1 MEGPCDAKDGTAPG
15 EDHQTAV
22 NNVTYYGGDD
32 GDTGEN
38 EGLVSEHEEDA
49 EQDAVSKQLF
59 MVDYCKRGNTKCR
72 RCRKKIPVAELRIGK
87 PVKFKT
93 KNIYHY
99 FHVKC
104 AFESFEK
111 ARSPRNIIPSPAWT
125 T

>member
-1 MEGPCDAKDGTAPG
+1 M
-15 EDHQTAV
+15 Q
-22 NNVTYYGGDD
+22 NRMRW
-32 GDTGEN
+32 
-38 EGLVSEHEEDA
+38 
-49 EQDAVSKQLF
+49 
-59 MVDYCKRGNTKCR
+59 MVGYCKRGNTKCR

-111 ARSPRNIIPSPAWT
+111 ARSPANIIPSPAWT